1 MSDTPNIQEPWTT
14 CRYAVVDVEG
24 NGQQPPDLVE
34 LAIVPIVEGVIRQ
47 PRTWLVKP
55 PRPITAMARG
65 FHKITDAE
73 VVSCPTVGE
82 VADEMREALA
92 DAIFVAHNAH
102 VDLGVLT
109 RELPGFEPTE
119 VIDTLK
125 LAKKLAPGQVSYRLG
140 GLAET
145 FCLADGVPQDL
156 HAHRAAYDAL
166 VTARLLVRI
175 ATPTTAPL
183 ALADPDLLT
192 RVARG
197 GNAGDTADALF

>member
-1 MSDTPNIQEPWTT
+1 MGDIPNIQAPWTA

-55 PRPITAMARG
+55 PRPITAMARR

-73 VVSCPTVGE
+73 VVSCPAVSE

-92 DAIFVAHNAH
+92 EAIFVAHNAH

-109 RELPGFEPTE
+109 RELPGFEPSE

-125 LAKKLAPGQVSYRLG
+125 LAKKLAPSQVSYRLG
-140 GLAET
+140 GLAEA
-145 FCLADGVPQDL
+145 FCLADGLPQGL

-183 ALADPDLLT
+183 ALADLLT
-192 RVARG
+192 RVTRG
-197 GNAGDTADALF
+197 GNAGDTAEALF